1 MSMTPIESVRPES
14 PTRVRYTVF
23 MLGFGT
29 SWMLYLHRYSF
40 ALIKPFL
47 KEELDVSNTELGM
60 MDTVFAMTYA
70 GLQFPTGLLGDMAG
84 VHWLLGGLILLWS
97 IALAGHAWAPTKGL
111 LYVFRALFGAG
122 QAGVFSLVGRL
133 TRCWFPTRVRTTV
146 QGWVGVF
153 AGRFGGLSANILV
166 MTVMIGI
173 WGFNWRAA
181 LYILAAA
188 GIVHGIIF
196 LVAFRDSPRQ
206 HPKSNEA
213 EAELVEGEEGAAA
226 NEPLKFRELIGQ
238 MDRRS
243 FLNLACINVA
253 SIFSSIADQIYSLW
267 IPLFLVEQYSLKYKE
282 MGIYS
287 ALPLLGGACG
297 GMLGGFISDRL
308 IRLTGSRRWVRSLV
322 GFFGKAMAAA
332 TLAIAVLFFFES
344 PYAFCGMLFVVKLF
358 ADISLTSRWG
368 TVTDVGGRATA
379 TVFAFNNSVASF
391 VAMLFPAIYGWVSE
405 TYDWKTVFWMACA
418 CYVGCAISWLS
429 VNCTV
434 TVLVS
439 DRPGSQS

>member
-1 MSMTPIESVRPES
+1 MSTMPSDS
-14 PTRVRYTVF
+14 SGSAAPTRVRYMVF
-23 MLGFGT
+23 VLGFGT

-60 MDTVFAMTYA
+60 MDTVFSMTYA

-133 TRCWFPTRVRTTV
+133 TRCWFPASVRTTV

-153 AGRFGGLSANILV
+153 AGRFGGLAANILV
-166 MTVMIGI
+166 LTVMIGI
-173 WGFNWRAA
+173 WGLKWQTA

-188 GIVHGIIF
+188 GIVHGIVF
-196 LVAFRDSPRQ
+196 LVAFRNSPRQ
-206 HPKSNEA
+206 HPGSNDLEVD
-213 EAELVEGEEGAAA
+213 LVEGEEGAAA
-226 NEPLKFRELIGQ
+226 NEPLKFRDLLRQ

-243 FLNLACINVA
+243 IFNLAYIN
-253 SIFSSIADQIYSLW
+253 ISSILSSVADQIYSLW
-267 IPLFLVEQYSLKYKE
+267 IPLFLFEQYALKFKE

-297 GMLGGFISDRL
+297 GMFGGFISDRL
-308 IRLTGSRRWVRSLV
+308 IRMTGNRRWVRSLV
-322 GFFGKAMAAA
+322 GCFGKAMAAA
-332 TLAIAVLFFFES
+332 ILAIAVLFCFDD
-344 PYAFCGMLFVVKLF
+344 PYVFCGMLFGVKFF
-358 ADISLTSRWG
+358 ADISLASRWG
-368 TVTDVGGRATA
+368 TVTDVGGKATA

-391 VAMLFPAIYGWVSE
+391 VAMFFPAVYGWVSE
-405 TYDWKTVFWMACA
+405 TYDWQTVFWMACA
-418 CYVGCAISWLS
+418 SYVGCSIAWLW
-429 VNCTV
+429 VDCTV
-434 TVLVS
+434 TILAS
-439 DRPGSQS
+439 DRQES

>member
-1 MSMTPIESVRPES
+1 M
-14 PTRVRYTVF
+14 
-23 MLGFGT
+23 
-29 SWMLYLHRYSF
+29 
-40 ALIKPFL
+40 
-47 KEELDVSNTELGM
+47 
-60 MDTVFAMTYA
+60 
-70 GLQFPTGLLGDMAG
+70 
-84 VHWLLGGLILLWS
+84 
-97 IALAGHAWAPTKGL
+97 
-111 LYVFRALFGAG
+111 
-122 QAGVFSLVGRL
+122 VGRL
-133 TRCWFPTRVRTTV
+133 TRCWFPARVRTTV

-153 AGRFGGLSANILV
+153 AGRFGGLSANVLV
-166 MTVMIGI
+166 LTVMIGI
-173 WGFNWRAA
+173 CGFSWRAA
-181 LYILAAA
+181 LYVLAAA

-206 HPKSNEA
+206 HPNSNEA

-332 TLAIAVLFFFES
+332 TLAIAVS
-344 PYAFCGMLFVVKLF
+344 PGVRKRKSATPVGAGKAKPW
-358 ADISLTSRWG
+358 ADIPTWTLELSTSRSLG
-368 TVTDVGGRATA
+368 AARRSKYRFSNRTLP
-379 TVFAFNNSVASF
+379 ASI
-391 VAMLFPAIYGWVSE
+391 AEKPRTSKAL
-405 TYDWKTVFWMACA
+405 
-418 CYVGCAISWLS
+418 
-429 VNCTV
+429 
-434 TVLVS
+434 
-439 DRPGSQS
+439 